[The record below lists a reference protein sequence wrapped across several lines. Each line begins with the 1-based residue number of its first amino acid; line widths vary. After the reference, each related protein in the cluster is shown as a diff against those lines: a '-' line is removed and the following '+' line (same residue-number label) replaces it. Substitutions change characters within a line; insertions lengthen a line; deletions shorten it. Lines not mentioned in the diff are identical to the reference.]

1 MSKEVKAKRRL
12 MNGVLSR
19 RDSASLGKI
28 AIKNGA
34 AILAYYKKA
43 GEKEI
48 QERFP
53 DCLPEPKHDTQ

>member
-19 RDSASLGKI
+19 CDSATLGKI

-34 AILAYYKKA
+34 TILAYYKKA
-43 GEKEI
+43 GEKEN
-48 QERFP
+48 RNASP
-53 DCLPEPKHDTQ
+53 DCLPEPK